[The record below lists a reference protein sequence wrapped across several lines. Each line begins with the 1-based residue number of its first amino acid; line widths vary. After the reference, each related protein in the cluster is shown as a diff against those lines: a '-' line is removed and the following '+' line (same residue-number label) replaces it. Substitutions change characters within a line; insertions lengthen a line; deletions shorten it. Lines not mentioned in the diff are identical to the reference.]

1 MDKLKRNYLKNP
13 LKKGEKPFYED
24 LLFLY
29 IDKNISLQQLVEFF
43 NVSQTTITK
52 WLKFYKIKKPKNLMR
67 INLENTCLKKYGT
80 KIASKSEKVKE
91 KAKQTCQEKY
101 GTNSYCQ
108 TEKFKQQSKE
118 TCLQKYGV
126 EYGSQ
131 TREFQEKVKQT
142 SLEKIWL

>member
-1 MDKLKRNYLKNP
+1 MHKLERNYIENP

-29 IDKNISLQQLVEFF
+29 INQNLSLDELIDFF
-43 NVSQTTITK
+43 HVSKTTITS
-52 WLKFYKIKKPKNLMR
+52 WLKFYKIKKPKSLMR

-80 KIASKSEKVKE
+80 RVASKSEKVKE

-101 GTNSYCQ
+101 GTDSYCQ

-118 TCLQKYGV
+118 TCLQRYGV

-131 TREFQEKVKQT
+131 TKKFQDKT
-142 SLEKIWL
+142 NIFTKIWL